1 MPTITIAELIAA
13 YHNDPDSPVRR
24 LRYCTRK
31 HYENLTA
38 RIELQHGYEQI
49 SELKSREIMRW
60 HEDWSEDGKK
70 VSMGHALIG
79 MLRTLCGFGATI
91 LDSEDCLR
99 LSTLLSK
106 QRFEMGKPRIERL
119 TSDQVAAIRR
129 TAHSMGFHSVALAQA
144 IQFECM
150 LRQRDV
156 IGEWVP
162 VREPGISATLWHG
175 KKWLRG
181 LTWDEIDG
189 DLILTHVTSKRG
201 KPFSFPLRAA
211 PMVMEEFERFTVLP
225 ERGPVIVSEA
235 NGRPYTAAAFRQ
247 LWREIANAA
256 GVPKEVRNMDSR
268 AGGATEATEAGV
280 PLELLR
286 HAMTHSNIATTQNYA
301 RGGKETTAT
310 VAVARADYRK
320 SQEVA

>member
-1 MPTITIAELIAA
+1 MTLSELIAA
-13 YHNDPDSPVRR
+13 YHNDPDSPVRK
-24 LRYCTRK
+24 LRYSTRM

-49 SELKSREIMRW
+49 AELKSREILRW

-91 LDSEDCLR
+91 LDNEDCLR

-119 TSDQVAAIRR
+119 TSDQVGAIRR
-129 TAHSMGFHSVALAQA
+129 TAHSMGFHSVALCQA
-144 IQFECM
+144 LQFECM
-150 LRQRDV
+150 LRQKDLV
-156 IGEWVP
+156 GEYVP
-162 VREPGISATLWHG
+162 VSEPGISSVLWHG

-189 DLILTHVTSKRG
+189 DLILSHMTSKRL
-201 KPFSFPLRAA
+201 KLLEVPLKAA

-235 NGRPYTAAAFRQ
+235 SERPYTAAAFRQ
-247 LWREIANAA
+247 LWREIATAA
-256 GVPKEVRNMDSR
+256 GIPKEVRNMDSR
-268 AGGATEATEAGV
+268 AGGISEATDAGADLEHIRHLSKHSDIKMVMRYSRGAAEKAAGV
-280 PLELLR
+280 
-286 HAMTHSNIATTQNYA
+286 MQ
-301 RGGKETTAT
+301 K
-310 VAVARADYRK
+310 RADYRK